1 MLLLRYLLLGLSFA
15 LFGSGVALV
24 GYDIWIAYQLRRLL
38 GREAAPGEM
47 ASIPFPPPAA
57 SRILD
62 PNRAIRFGLGAKL
75 AGLAFL
81 ALLAGQSIAVVPD
94 GTAGVCV
101 SQISGV
107 RPGTLYPG
115 VHLVLPLFEHI
126 VTYDTKERVYLTS
139 AVQTPVSGPIST
151 GPLAPAAPG
160 APKQTGEL
168 LIVQAREGLSMGLG
182 IAVRYRLDPQKLGY
196 IHANVPQP
204 VDQEVVAPVV
214 SSIFR
219 NVAAEYV
226 VRDVFTVHRA
236 EFEARASKQIT
247 DRLAEDGIVVKEVV
261 LRDVQ
266 LPVEYAK
273 GLESLLLKEQESDR
287 MVFETEI
294 KQKEVKIADLEAEGQ
309 KARDI
314 RQAEGAA
321 QVRVLQAKAEADAM
335 QYTLP
340 LKQKQI
346 EQSRLEAEARK
357 EATIQNAQAAAE
369 SKVIDGKA
377 ELERRKLAADAD
389 ANTIRVTAAADFER
403 RKLLADADANTIR
416 VTAAADSERLNL
428 EAAALKANPLLI
440 QKMIAERLS
449 DKLQIIMVPMDGKNF
464 FAGDVLKSAFS
475 GIGTD
480 VEPTPAKPVPPL
492 AARRPN

>member
-1 MLLLRYLLLGLSFA
+1 MILLKYILIGLSFA
-15 LFGSGVALV
+15 LFGTAVGLV
-24 GYDIWIAYQLRRLL
+24 GYDVWIAFQLRRLL
-38 GREAAPGEM
+38 QRGVAEDDTAPL
-47 ASIPFPPPAA
+47 PFTGPAA
-57 SRILD
+57 RRSASDSGR
-62 PNRAIRFGLGAKL
+62 PIRWSL
-75 AGLAFL
+75 AGRLACIAL
-81 ALLAGQSIAVVPD
+81 APLLLSGSMSVVPD
-94 GTAGVCV
+94 GYAGVRV
-101 SQISGV
+101 SEISGV
-107 RPGTLYPG
+107 QPGTLYPG
-115 VHLVLPLFEHI
+115 LHLVTPLVEHI
-126 VTYDTKERVYLTS
+126 ATYDLRDHIYATS
-139 AVQTPVSGPIST
+139 AYAGKVGETAAAAGT
-151 GPLAPAAPG
+151 GQRKVEVL
-160 APKQTGEL
+160 T
-168 LIVQAREGLSMGLG
+168 VQAREGLSMGIG
-182 IAVRYRLDPQKLGY
+182 VAVRYRLDAQRLGF
-196 IHANVPQP
+196 IHQNVPQP
-204 VDQEVVAPVV
+204 VEPEVIAPIV

-219 NVAAEYV
+219 AVAAEYV
-226 VRDVFTVHRA
+226 VRDVFTIHRT
-236 EFEARASKQIT
+236 EFESRAAKEIT
-247 DRLAEDGIVVKEVV
+247 ERLAADGIVVKEVT

-273 GLESLLLKEQESDR
+273 GLESLLLKEQESER

-357 EATIQNAQAAAE
+357 EATIQNAQAAAD
-369 SKVIDGKA
+369 SKVIDSKA
-377 ELERRKLAADAD
+377 ELERRKFLADAD
-389 ANTIRVTAAADFER
+389 AQTKLTDGKAEAEKR
-403 RKLLADADANTIR
+403 RMLAEADANTIR

-428 EAAALKANPLLI
+428 EAAALRSNPMLI

-475 GIGTD
+475 GIGPSTD
-480 VEPTPAKPVPPL
+480 SDGDSPKVVAKGNPTKH
-492 AARRPN
+492 